1 MNKIEETIDSSQNS
15 TPHNFLIPQIDGK
28 SSSISMSSGD
38 VLFVLGA
45 NGTGKSSLMQYIYGN
60 HREKTR
66 WISALRQTFFRRDF
80 QAMSSH
86 EKHNTE
92 NAIRGREGSPDYRWT
107 DDYAGTKPNLLI
119 TDLINMERIRNQK
132 ITEFVDGCD
141 ADGASEYSRDHKS
154 SLEIINRLLKQ
165 SNIPVTLTLER
176 DEKILASKNRS
187 EPYSIAQL
195 SDGERSI
202 ILIASQII
210 TAPSNTLILIDE
222 PERHLHHSII
232 SSLLKAIFAERP
244 DCAFIVSTHEVD
256 LPMDNHGSKILL
268 VRDCAYNEKSIASW
282 DTILVE
288 SRDELD
294 EGTIRAIL
302 GARRRLLFVE
312 GTTDSLDKPL
322 YGLIFPEVTV
332 IPKGSFKNVI
342 NAVAGIRSANCLHR
356 IDAYGI
362 VDKDGRTDEDVEKLR
377 GQGIYPLSFY
387 SVESIYYSQE
397 MQKKVCERIADVSE
411 SGSATRLKNAED
423 KALAA
428 IDKNTYRLARTVAE
442 YKIHEE
448 ISKHLPDLSKWDLLE
463 KAICVC
469 IDIGDKMTDEL
480 QRLGEYVKTRDLD
493 SIMSRYPVRKSSA
506 LNHIAEELGFRSR
519 RFYENAVLTLL
530 KDDEQLLA
538 HVRSLFEPLP
548 ELLSD
553 QPQDS

>member
-1 MNKIEETIDSSQNS
+1 
-15 TPHNFLIPQIDGK
+15 
-28 SSSISMSSGD
+28 
-38 VLFVLGA
+38 
-45 NGTGKSSLMQYIYGN
+45 MQYIYGK

-66 WISALRQTFFRRDF
+66 WISALRQTFFIRDF

-119 TDLINMERIRNQK
+119 TDLINMERMRNQK

-154 SLEIINRLLKQ
+154 PLEIINRLLKQ
-165 SNIPVTLTLER
+165 SNIPVTLAMGR

-187 EPYSIAQL
+187 EPYSIARL

-256 LPMDNHGSKILL
+256 LPMDNHGSIFL

-282 DTILVE
+282 DTILLE
-288 SRDELD
+288 SRDEMD
-294 EGTIRAIL
+294 EGTIRDIL
-302 GARRRLLFVE
+302 GARRKLLFVE
-312 GTTDSLDKPL
+312 GTTDSLDRRL
-322 YGLIFPEVTV
+322 YGLIFPEVAV

-342 NAVAGIRSANCLHR
+342 NAVAGIRGANHLHR

-377 GQGIYPLSFY
+377 KQGIYPLSFY

-397 MQKKVCERIADVSE
+397 MQKNVCERIASVSE
-411 SGSATRLKNAED
+411 SESATRLKNAED

-428 IDKNTYRLARTVAE
+428 IDKKTYRLARTVVE

-448 ISKHLPDLSKWDLLE
+448 ISKHLSDLSKLDLLE
-463 KAICVC
+463 KTICVC

-480 QRLGEYVKTRDLD
+480 QRLGEYVKTHDLD

-506 LNHIAEELGFRSR
+506 LKPIAEELGFRSR
-519 RFYENAVLTLL
+519 RFYENTALTLL

-538 HVRSLFEPLP
+538 HVQSLFEPLP
-548 ELLSD
+548 GLLSD